1 MVYGSCELV
10 MKGDIQHT
18 QAQIRQDVRKDT
30 QRSQESKTGR
40 SIPKSAASIEG
51 ASFSSLGLPCTP
63 NSLGVSEKEYTLA
76 DLPLPLLNAVSLKQ
90 EWSVGDGKDVPLEIA
105 LGNAEQHALPCAAF
119 ALPSPYGHHLP
130 EPLGAACGLRRR
142 RRADH
147 MRK

>member
-1 MVYGSCELV
+1 MVYGSGELV

-63 NSLGVSEKEYTLA
+63 NSLRS
-76 DLPLPLLNAVSLKQ
+76 
-90 EWSVGDGKDVPLEIA
+90 
-105 LGNAEQHALPCAAF
+105 
-119 ALPSPYGHHLP
+119 
-130 EPLGAACGLRRR
+130 
-142 RRADH
+142 
-147 MRK
+147 

>member
-1 MVYGSCELV
+1 MDVV
-10 MKGDIQHT
+10 MKGDIQHIQHT
-18 QAQIRQDVRKDT
+18 RAQIRQDVRKDT

-76 DLPLPLLNAVSLKQ
+76 FLPFPLLNQRRITEAGMVRGR
-90 EWSVGDGKDVPLEIA
+90 WKDVPLEIA

>member
-1 MVYGSCELV
+1 MVSHAVTVLEALWGWCMEVVYGS
-10 MKGDIQHT
+10 GDD

-76 DLPLPLLNAVSLKQ
+76 FLPLPLLNQ
-90 EWSVGDGKDVPLEIA
+90 
-105 LGNAEQHALPCAAF
+105 
-119 ALPSPYGHHLP
+119 
-130 EPLGAACGLRRR
+130 RRITEAGMVR
-142 RRADH
+142 G
-147 MRK
+147 

>member
-76 DLPLPLLNAVSLKQ
+76 FSAV
-90 EWSVGDGKDVPLEIA
+90 A
-105 LGNAEQHALPCAAF
+105 
-119 ALPSPYGHHLP
+119 PSQ
-130 EPLGAACGLRRR
+130 RRITEAGMVR
-142 RRADH
+142 G
-147 MRK
+147 